1 MNENFKKIEQVY
13 ADGTSNENEEP
24 KGQGENFFADPN
36 LNLNKVI
43 SDVMTPETQQSEK
56 PESKLMTRPS
66 DLEFKSA
73 NKANET
79 SSQAATNPMRSDF
92 QDMLELKSMQNQIAE
107 KNLKNITS
115 DETNLHDIGSGLAND
130 RT

>member
-1 MNENFKKIEQVY
+1 
-13 ADGTSNENEEP
+13 
-24 KGQGENFFADPN
+24 
-36 LNLNKVI
+36 
-43 SDVMTPETQQSEK
+43 
-56 PESKLMTRPS
+56 MTRPS

-79 SSQAATNPMRSDF
+79 SSQAVADPMRSDF

>member
-1 MNENFKKIEQVY
+1 
-13 ADGTSNENEEP
+13 
-24 KGQGENFFADPN
+24 
-36 LNLNKVI
+36 
-43 SDVMTPETQQSEK
+43 
-56 PESKLMTRPS
+56 MTRPS

-73 NKANET
+73 IKANET
-79 SSQAATNPMRSDF
+79 SSQAAADPMRSDF